1 MEMQPDVTIRFVILR
16 SNAATFLT
24 LSPGRV
30 SVSDLLIAA
39 ALVGLVLIAI
49 AVIFEL
55 SKTPKHEAE
64 MIEREDKAMS
74 KVKDDPNE
82 AARWVP

>member
-1 MEMQPDVTIRFVILR
+1 MQPDVTIRSVILR
-16 SNAATFLT
+16 SSAATFVT
-24 LSPGRV
+24 LSPGGRV
-30 SVSDLLIAA
+30 SSSDLLIAA

-49 AVIFEL
+49 AVIFEFR
-55 SKTPKHEAE
+55 KTPKQEAE

-82 AARWVP
+82 PARWVP